1 VVTAGGFDLQPH
13 EYQLKLLAAHD
24 DKDVSASAALADGLG
39 IVLLD
44 IALTPEL
51 LAEGAARDIVRVVQ
65 QARRQADFAVSDR
78 IHLTLGLP
86 DDVAEQISGF
96 MDYIRAETLAETVS
110 YDAGAPRT
118 TDLDGTPIS
127 VAVER
132 LR

>member
-1 VVTAGGFDLQPH
+1 
-13 EYQLKLLAAHD
+13 
-24 DKDVSASAALADGLG
+24 
-39 IVLLD
+39 
-44 IALTPEL
+44 
-51 LAEGAARDIVRVVQ
+51 VQ

-118 TDLDGTPIS
+118 TDLDGTPIA